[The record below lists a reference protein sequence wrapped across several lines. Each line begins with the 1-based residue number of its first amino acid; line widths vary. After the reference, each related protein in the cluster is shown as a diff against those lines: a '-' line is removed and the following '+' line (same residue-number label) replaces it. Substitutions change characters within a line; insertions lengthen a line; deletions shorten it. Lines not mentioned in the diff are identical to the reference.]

1 MRIYIYLPVILLFL
15 ITSFQI
21 AAGSELQDEER
32 TIIAITSNGTSL
44 DSEVS
49 QNFGRC
55 PYFIFFDCREETM
68 TVLENTGVDQQSGA
82 GRNAAELVVNNGATH
97 LVTGNIGDKVVG
109 RLKEA
114 GIEIITDIKRS
125 LTVKEAIEMVRER
138 R

>member
-15 ITSFQI
+15 IISFQI

-44 DSEVS
+44 DSGVS

-68 TVLENTGVDQQSGA
+68 TVLENPGVEQQSGA
-82 GRNAAELVVNNGATH
+82 GRNAAELIVNNGATH
-97 LVTGNIGDKVVG
+97 LVIGNIGDKVVE

-114 GIEIITDIKRS
+114 GIEIITDIKGS
-125 LTVKEAIEMVRER
+125 LTVKDAIEMVRER